1 MTSME
6 AKFQIYAGI
15 LVRNA
20 LSNYIRELCFVNDV
34 GCNIIENKEFLGSTF
49 LVTLTG
55 EEETV
60 GWAIAKIKSKGET
73 HV

>member
-1 MTSME
+1 MVNTE
-6 AKFQIYAGI
+6 AKFQMYAGM

-34 GCNIIENKEFLGSTF
+34 ECNIVENKEFLGSTF
-49 LVTLTG
+49 LITLTG

-60 GWAIAKIKSKGET
+60 RWAVKKIKDKRN
-73 HV
+73 